1 MRGIVICQ
9 RKSILGRI
17 TKIIVSIC
25 QLMAIMSWQ
34 KIDAQHLELL
44 NFTMAEGS
52 GGVANLA

>member
-1 MRGIVICQ
+1 
-9 RKSILGRI
+9 
-17 TKIIVSIC
+17 
-25 QLMAIMSWQ
+25 MAIMSWQ